1 MDIQKVRQLL
11 RMEEGEKL
19 DFKAQLHL
27 TTESDKK
34 ELVKDVSAIANTR
47 GGRGHIVFGVEDK
60 TKRILGIDPGA
71 FKEEQIQQII
81 YNRSDPPVPVGVD
94 FVRLEDK
101 TLGVISIYR
110 SVHAP
115 HQIIQTGAFYIR
127 RGSTTDFARRSELA
141 SMMQENGLMT
151 YETVGLKNAGLE
163 DLDSEKM
170 KDYFS
175 SMSISLE
182 QHPNEVLLSAFGF
195 ISEKGGNGY
204 CPTIGGM
211 LLFGRHPQVY
221 LPQSHILITW
231 NEEVRLI
238 TGGILDMLDTGAQA
252 IREILNEPDYPFHA
266 VEEALANALAH
277 RDYTDL
283 SRGINVIVSDK
294 AVEIINPGAITQGS
308 RVYLSLRDFAP
319 IRRNAWLYQRL
330 ITIDS
335 KKRFLKS
342 GLGMSRIKSAFE
354 GTVKVKFINLGKQNT
369 FKVVLPRA
377 PQQNVKKEDV

>member
-34 ELVKDVSAIANTR
+34 ELAKDVSAIANTR
-47 GGRGHIVFGVEDK
+47 GGRGHIIFGVEDK
-60 TKRILGIDPGA
+60 TKRILGIDPDA

-81 YNRSDPPVPVGVD
+81 YNRSDPTVPVGVD
-94 FVRLEDK
+94 FVKLEDK
-101 TLGVISIYR
+101 TLGIISIYR

-163 DLDSEKM
+163 DLDSEKI

-175 SMSISLE
+175 SMSISLD

-221 LPQSHILITW
+221 IPQSHILITW

-238 TGGILDMLDTGAQA
+238 TGGVLDMLDMGAQA
-252 IREILNEPDYPFHA
+252 IREILDEPDYPFHA

-354 GTVKVKFINLGKQNT
+354 GTGKVKFINLGKQNT

-377 PQQNVKKEDV
+377 AHQKVKKEEA